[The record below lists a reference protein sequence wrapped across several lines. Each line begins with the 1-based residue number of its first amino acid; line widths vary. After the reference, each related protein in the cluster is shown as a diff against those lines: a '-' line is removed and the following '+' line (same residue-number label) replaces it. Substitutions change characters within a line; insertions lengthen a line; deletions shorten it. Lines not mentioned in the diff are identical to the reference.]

1 MGRLDC
7 RAPHNNWELITNL
20 AGYEGMVTTFEKVW
34 QEHYDKKSAEE
45 LIRKAAIKLDTASP
59 RPC

>member
-20 AGYEGMVTTFEKVW
+20 AGYEEMVTAFEKVW

-45 LIRKAAIKLDTASP
+45 LRKACSD
-59 RPC
+59 

>member
-20 AGYEGMVTTFEKVW
+20 AGYEGMVTAFEKVW

-45 LIRKAAIKLDTASP
+45 LRKACSD
-59 RPC
+59 